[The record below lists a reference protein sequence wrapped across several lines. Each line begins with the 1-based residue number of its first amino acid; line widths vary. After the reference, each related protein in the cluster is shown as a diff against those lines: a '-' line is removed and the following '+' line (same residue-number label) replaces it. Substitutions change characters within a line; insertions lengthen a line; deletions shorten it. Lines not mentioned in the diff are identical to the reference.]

1 MRASTKRVEV
11 QSWCFQLRR
20 DETDCNVDTKKDR
33 LVSQPSLSEKH
44 RLIVKQI
51 AHCPARLIL
60 VLIHSTYIV
69 RLSPFCVEVRLLT
82 GSFLRL
88 TLSSKPRQGHLPMS
102 IADNLITFTF
112 AATLLTLTPGL
123 DTALILRTAT
133 VEGKQQ
139 AFRAALGINTG
150 CLLWGAAVA
159 FGLGALIA
167 VSELAFNVLKYCGAA
182 YLAWLGLN
190 MLLRPRKSLS
200 AVEAA
205 ANQDHNWFLKGMM
218 GNILNPK
225 IGIFYVSFLP
235 QFIPQ
240 GQPLVA
246 WTFGLVSIHVV
257 IGLLW
262 SIILIAVTQPLA
274 GILRREKV
282 VAWMDRVTGVIFVL
296 FAARLAFSKR

>member
-1 MRASTKRVEV
+1 
-11 QSWCFQLRR
+11 
-20 DETDCNVDTKKDR
+20 
-33 LVSQPSLSEKH
+33 
-44 RLIVKQI
+44 
-51 AHCPARLIL
+51 
-60 VLIHSTYIV
+60 
-69 RLSPFCVEVRLLT
+69 
-82 GSFLRL
+82 
-88 TLSSKPRQGHLPMS
+88 MS
-102 IADNLITFTF
+102 IADNLLAFTF

-133 VEGKQQ
+133 VEGRQQ
-139 AFRAALGINTG
+139 AFRAALGINAG

-190 MLLRPRKSLS
+190 MLLRPRRSLS
-200 AVEAA
+200 PLETDAKPTA
-205 ANQDHNWFLKGMM
+205 NWFLKGMM
-218 GNILNPK
+218 GNVLNPK

-240 GQPLVA
+240 GHSLIA

-257 IGLLW
+257 LGLIW
-262 SIILIAVTQPLA
+262 SLTLICATQPLA
-274 GILRREKV
+274 LVLRREKV
-282 VAWMDRVTGVIFVL
+282 IKWMDRTTGMIFVL